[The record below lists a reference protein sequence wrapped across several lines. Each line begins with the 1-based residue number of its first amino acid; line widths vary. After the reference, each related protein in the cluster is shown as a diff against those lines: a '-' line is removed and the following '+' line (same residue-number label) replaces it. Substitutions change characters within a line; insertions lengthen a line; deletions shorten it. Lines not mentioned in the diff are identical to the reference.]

1 MRGSPTGHKLAQD
14 PSKIHE
20 ISIIMH
26 VTIKGT
32 CIYTCLP
39 LRSFKK
45 SREKSRKKKREV
57 TAWREKK
64 ERKRKKFW
72 SLILASKKSCSL
84 WNYNKFKALYN
95 IVYLV
100 WRKSFGCGRLKFQEK
115 VRFLCVMLWNE
126 FMCYNDL
133 NWIRDMEAWDIW
145 CMAVCMGKAMHGR
158 DL

>member
-1 MRGSPTGHKLAQD
+1 
-14 PSKIHE
+14 
-20 ISIIMH
+20 MH

-72 SLILASKKSCSL
+72 SLILALK
-84 WNYNKFKALYN
+84 N
-95 IVYLV
+95 LV
-100 WRKSFGCGRLKFQEK
+100 LFEITTSSRRSTT
-115 VRFLCVMLWNE
+115 
-126 FMCYNDL
+126 
-133 NWIRDMEAWDIW
+133 
-145 CMAVCMGKAMHGR
+145 
-158 DL
+158 